1 MKYVFII
8 LGVIIA
14 LFIIVNVITRLDS
27 SDLWVIIIILGLA
40 VYFLNLSRKGKL

>member
-8 LGVIIA
+8 LGIIIA
-14 LFIIVNVITRLDS
+14 LFIIVNVIARLDS